1 MGLFEFSHRIGAS
14 RVGRNASLIRRATKP
29 NYGFRLAETFFP
41 EMIEWRAV
49 LDRLSV
55 PLRTRVDIAARAR
68 REGRSFQTGLTAY
81 GVIEATE
88 LVESMGD
95 ELGLGVA
102 ADIDPAQL
110 IVRAKDCLGLLRRP
124 SAGVPVR
131 LIEER
136 EGRVAFLVPA
146 QTVSPAA
153 LRDHIRR
160 LPVLA
165 SRLKL
170 TDAGKLR
177 AALLKRARPALM
189 KIATSGLSERFPKM
203 SASVVLDGWQ
213 GYMIGTLAT
222 LLPVALLLA
231 FGPTITFLHGLATFF
246 FLACV
251 VLRLAV
257 VLVPR
262 TKTEAEPPKA
272 PSADEAPMFAV
283 LVALY
288 KEAEII
294 PNLIASL
301 DRLVWPR
308 DRLQIK
314 LVCEADDRQTLAAI
328 RANPLPPHF
337 EIVEVPSGGPRTKP
351 KALSY
356 ALPMSGGDFI
366 VLYDAEDQP
375 DPMQLV
381 EAWRKFEAEGPDL
394 AVVQAPLE
402 ISNRGESIIARMFAF
417 EYAGLFRG
425 LLPWLAGGR
434 MVLPLGG
441 TSNHFRRQAL
451 EEVGAWDP
459 YNVTEDA
466 DIAMR
471 FARFGYRADVI
482 RRPTYEAAPTRFAVW
497 LPQRTRWFKGWL
509 QTWLVHMR
517 DPMQLMRQLG
527 PGSFMVAQI
536 LFAGMLASVLL
547 HPLLFGTFLYL
558 AVEIGMG
565 HYPGPFKMALLA
577 VDVVNIAC
585 GYLSFL
591 LLGWRSL
598 RKGERHDLWKVFLF
612 TPVYWLMMSAAGWR
626 AVWQLWRKPHHWEKT
641 PHDNKGRVPE
651 PNRPQVPTQAAS
663 PVAGAFRS

>member
-1 MGLFEFSHRIGAS
+1 MGLFESGYRTGAL
-14 RVGRNASLIRRATKP
+14 RTWRNVVHRRAGTKP
-29 NYGFRLAETFFP
+29 AYGFRLADMFFP

-55 PLRTRVDIAARAR
+55 PLRTRVDIAVRAR

-81 GVIEATE
+81 GVVEPAE
-88 LVESMGD
+88 LVESMAK
-95 ELGLGVA
+95 ELGLDVA
-102 ADIDPAQL
+102 AEIDPSQL
-110 IVRAKDCLGLLRRP
+110 IVRARDCLDLLRRP

-136 EGRVAFLVPA
+136 QGTVAFLVPA
-146 QTVSPAA
+146 QTVSPGA
-153 LRDHIRR
+153 LREHIRR
-160 LPVLA
+160 LPALA
-165 SRLKL
+165 GRLKL
-170 TDAGKLR
+170 ADAGKLR
-177 AALLKRARPALM
+177 AALLKRARPALI
-189 KIATSGLSERFPKM
+189 KIATSGLFDRFPDM
-203 SASVVLDGWQ
+203 SARIVANAWQ
-213 GYMIGTLAT
+213 GSMIGVWLTV
-222 LLPVALLLA
+222 LPVGFLLA

-251 VLRLAV
+251 ILRLAV
-257 VLVPR
+257 VLLPRSKKEDVPLQL
-262 TKTEAEPPKA
+262 PPGDA
-272 PSADEAPMFAV
+272 PVFAV

-294 PNLIASL
+294 PNLLASL

-381 EAWRKFEAEGPDL
+381 EAWRKFSANGPDL

-402 ISNRGESIIARMFAF
+402 ISNRSESIIARMFAF

-466 DIAMR
+466 DLAMR

-482 RRPTYEAAPTRFAVW
+482 GRPTYEAAPTRLAVW

-517 DPMQLMRQLG
+517 DPMQLMGQLG

-577 VDVVNIAC
+577 VDVINIAC

-598 RKGERHDLWKVFLF
+598 RKGERHDFWKIFLF

-641 PHDNKGRVPE
+641 PHENKGRVAE
-651 PNRPQVPTQAAS
+651 PNRSQVPA
-663 PVAGAFRS
+663 

>member
-14 RVGRNASLIRRATKP
+14 RTWRNASPVRRETKP

-49 LDRLSV
+49 LDRLAV

-81 GVIEATE
+81 GVIEAAE
-88 LVESMGD
+88 LVESMAE
-95 ELGLGVA
+95 ELGLDVA
-102 ADIDPAQL
+102 AEIDPAQL
-110 IVRAKDCLGLLRRP
+110 IVKAKDCLGLLRRP

-160 LPVLA
+160 LPALA

-170 TDAGKLR
+170 ADAGKLR
-177 AALLKRARPALM
+177 AALLRRARPALS
-189 KIATSGLSERFPKM
+189 KIATSGLFDRYPDM
-203 SASVVLDGWQ
+203 SARVVANAWQ
-213 GYMIGTLAT
+213 GSMIGMALTI
-222 LLPVALLLA
+222 LPVGFLLA

-251 VLRLAV
+251 ILRLAV

-262 TKTEAEPPKA
+262 TKKEAEPPKPPA
-272 PSADEAPMFAV
+272 ADEAPVFAV

-294 PNLIASL
+294 PDLLASL
-301 DRLVWPR
+301 DGLVWPR

-314 LVCEADDRQTLAAI
+314 LVCEADDSQTLAAI

-337 EIVEVPSGGPRTKP
+337 EIVEVPAGGPRTKP

-375 DPMQLV
+375 DPLQLV
-381 EAWRKFEAEGPDL
+381 EAWQKFQASGPDL

-402 ISNRGESIIARMFAF
+402 ISNRDESIIARMFAF

-434 MVLPLGG
+434 TVLPLGG

-466 DIAMR
+466 DLAMR

-482 RRPTYEAAPTRFAVW
+482 GRPTYEAAPTRLAVW

-517 DPMQLMRQLG
+517 DPRQLMRQLG
-527 PGSFMVAQI
+527 PGSFLTAQI

-558 AVEIGMG
+558 SVEIGMG
-565 HYPGPFKMALLA
+565 HVPGPLKMALLGI
-577 VDVVNIAC
+577 DVINIAC

-598 RKGERHDLWKVFLF
+598 GKGERHGLWKVFLF

-641 PHDNKGRVPE
+641 PHRNNGRKAE
-651 PNRPQVPTQAAS
+651 PHPPLLPA
-663 PVAGAFRS
+663 

>member
-1 MGLFEFSHRIGAS
+1 MS
-14 RVGRNASLIRRATKP
+14 RAWRNGNIVGRQAGAGP
-29 NYGFRLAETFFP
+29 AYGFHLAEIFFP
-41 EMIEWRAV
+41 EMIEWRAI
-49 LDRLSV
+49 LDRLAV

-68 REGRSFQTGLTAY
+68 REGVDFQTGLTAY
-81 GVIEATE
+81 GVVEPAE
-88 LVESMGD
+88 LVETMAG
-95 ELGLGVA
+95 ELGVGTVA
-102 ADIDPAQL
+102 EIDPAQL
-110 IVRAKDCLGLLRRP
+110 IVRARDCMGLLRRP

-136 EGRVAFLVPA
+136 QGKVDFLVPA
-146 QTVSPAA
+146 QTVSPGS
-153 LRDHIRR
+153 LREHIRR
-160 LPVLA
+160 LPGLA
-165 SRLKL
+165 ARLKL
-170 TDAGKLR
+170 ADAGMLR
-177 AALLKRARPALM
+177 NALLKRARPALIKM
-189 KIATSGLSERFPKM
+189 AISGLFDRSPHM
-203 SASVVLDGWQ
+203 SARIVANAWQ
-213 GYMIGTLAT
+213 GSMIGMLLTV
-222 LLPVALLLA
+222 LPVGFLLA

-251 VLRLAV
+251 ILRLAV
-257 VLVPR
+257 VLSPR
-262 TKTEAEPPKA
+262 RQKETAQA
-272 PSADEAPMFAV
+272 PAGEAPVFAV

-288 KEAEII
+288 KEAEIV
-294 PNLIASL
+294 PDLLASL

-308 DRLQIK
+308 GRLQIK
-314 LVCEADDRQTLAAI
+314 LVCEADDGQTLAAI
-328 RANPLPPHF
+328 RAHPLPPHF
-337 EIVEVPSGGPRTKP
+337 EIVEVPPGGPRTKP

-356 ALPMSGGDFI
+356 ALPMSGGDFV
-366 VLYDAEDQP
+366 VLYDAEDRP

-381 EAWRKFEAEGPDL
+381 EAWQKFSASGPDL

-402 ISNRGESIIARMFAF
+402 ISNREESIISRMFAF

-466 DIAMR
+466 DLAMR
-471 FARFGYRADVI
+471 LARFGYRADVI
-482 RRPTYEAAPTRFAVW
+482 SRPTYETAPTRLAVW

-517 DPMQLMRQLG
+517 EPLRLMRELG

-547 HPLLFGTFLYL
+547 HPLLFGTFLFL
-558 AVEIGMG
+558 AVEIGLG
-565 HYPGPFKMALLA
+565 HYPGPLKMALLA
-577 VDVVNIAC
+577 VDAVNVAC

-598 RKGERHDLWKVFLF
+598 RKGERRDLWKVFLF

-641 PHDNKGRVPE
+641 PHGKGAHGRTGRTE
-651 PNRPQVPTQAAS
+651 TMNLDRP
-663 PVAGAFRS
+663 GGDRS